1 MLIDHAALGR
11 RIYEIRERSGVSQK
25 ELAAAISVSQPTL
38 SRIES
43 GDRAL
48 AGDELILLAD
58 ALGVRVGAIT
68 AAHRIDERVQVAART
83 DGSLPDMA
91 GLRRH
96 LVAYLELD
104 EYLANHS
111 IPSA

>member
-1 MLIDHAALGR
+1 MLTDHTALGR
-11 RIYEIRERSGVSQK
+11 RVYEIRERAGVSQAG
-25 ELAAAISVSQPTL
+25 LATAIGVSQPTL

-43 GDRAL
+43 GDRPL
-48 AGDELILLAD
+48 TGSELVLLAD
-58 ALGVRVGAIT
+58 ALGVRVGTIT
-68 AAHRIDERVQVAART
+68 AAHRIDERVTIAART

-104 EYLANHS
+104 EYLTNHS
-111 IPSA
+111 IPTA